1 MPDVGV
7 FGGKV
12 TVDPFAFDPAV
23 ADYTVSL
30 VVDGL
35 RMEDIMTLF
44 PRANA
49 KASGLADGRI
59 PLHYGAQG
67 VSFSHGWL
75 ALKPGTPGTLRIDQ
89 PGLLTGNLP
98 PQNVAYPTMK
108 AVETGLLNLRVDTLR
123 AEIYPPDA
131 PAGRS
136 VQIVIAGQPLD
147 PKVKAPVTFE
157 VNVNGPVEKLIQ
169 WGLDSRMKFSTK

>member
-1 MPDVGV
+1 M
-7 FGGKV
+7 
-12 TVDPFAFDPAV
+12 
-23 ADYTVSL
+23 S
-30 VVDGL
+30 
-35 RMEDIMTLF
+35 LF
-44 PRANA
+44 PTANA

-59 PLHYGAQG
+59 PMHYGPQG
-67 VSFSHGWL
+67 FGFSHGWL

-136 VQIVIAGQPLD
+136 VQIIIAGQPLD

-169 WGLDSRMKFSTK
+169 WGLDSRMKISTK